1 MDKTL
6 LQKEIQKLKAE
17 FIATKNKHLRLKL
30 LKLIQEK
37 EDALNKLM

>member
-6 LQKEIQKLKAE
+6 LRKEIDKLKAA
-17 FIATKNKHLRLKL
+17 FIAAKNKHLRLKL

-37 EDALNKLM
+37 EEELSKSL